1 MQITALEDNNDE
13 HDAEGE
19 EEGKEENETDIC
31 NQLDKAAKLSALKVQ
46 VSLTVEDIEAVWQWD
61 YQINITMSIYTLYT
75 HIQTY
80 IPCIL
85 YIVTASYITYTTN

>member
-1 MQITALEDNNDE
+1 MQITALEDNDDE

-46 VSLTVEDIEAVWQWD
+46 VSLTVEDIEAV
-61 YQINITMSIYTLYT
+61 
-75 HIQTY
+75 
-80 IPCIL
+80 
-85 YIVTASYITYTTN
+85 